1 MLASHAIHSYVKWID
16 YSTNNT
22 GGVCILIL
30 IDNISVFFGIYI
42 SIQKSNIG
50 EVVSRIYKNTN
61 VHLRK
66 T

>member
-1 MLASHAIHSYVKWID
+1 M
-16 YSTNNT
+16 
-22 GGVCILIL
+22 
-30 IDNISVFFGIYI
+30 IDNISVFFSIYI

-50 EVVSRIYKNTN
+50 EVVSRIYKNIN